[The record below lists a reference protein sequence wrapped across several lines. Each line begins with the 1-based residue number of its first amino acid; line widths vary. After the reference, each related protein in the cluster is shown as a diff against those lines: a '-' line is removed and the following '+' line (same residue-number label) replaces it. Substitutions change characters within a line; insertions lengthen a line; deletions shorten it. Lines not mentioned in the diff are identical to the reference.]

1 MTETRA
7 VLESVEEFRAPDG
20 VTLRATRRSV
30 GARRVILVAPGIF
43 LHRDSVEHRLL
54 ARSLA
59 GVADVVTLDIRGH
72 GDSDGAFSWGV
83 KEPADVAAVA
93 AALRTRYDQ
102 VGGLGFSFGGHHV
115 GLAAALERPFDAVA
129 LVAAP
134 RNLFLLDHN
143 FFTAGLLRSLP
154 LIARRRRR
162 RTRVAPPWR
171 PPPALSRVVDR
182 IAPTP
187 LLVAHGAADWL
198 IPPTH
203 ARDLFAR
210 AGEPKSLVMIERALH
225 AENILVDDAEPLLRA
240 LIAFFDRALSANPS

>member
-1 MTETRA
+1 MTGPESA
-7 VLESVEEFRAPDG
+7 DESVESFRTADG
-20 VTLRATRRSV
+20 VTLRWTRLTTGR
-30 GARRVILVAPGIF
+30 RRVVLVSPGIF

-59 GVADVVTLDIRGH
+59 AVADVVTLDIRGH
-72 GDSDGAFSWGV
+72 GDSGGAFSWGV
-83 KEPADVAAVA
+83 REPEDIASVASV
-93 AALRTRYDQ
+93 LRQRYDR

-115 GLAAALERPFDAVA
+115 GVAAALHRPFDAVA

-143 FFTAGLLRSLP
+143 FFTAGLLRSVP
-154 LIARRRRR
+154 LILRRKRR
-162 RTRVAPPWR
+162 RTRVGLPPQ
-171 PPPALSRVVDR
+171 PPAALARVVDR

-187 LLVAHGAADWL
+187 LLVAHGTADWL
-198 IPPTH
+198 IPPAH

-225 AENILVDDAEPLLRA
+225 AENILVDEPEPLVSA
-240 LIAFFDRALSANPS
+240 LITFFESSL

>member
-1 MTETRA
+1 VTGAPAVVET
-7 VLESVEEFRAPDG
+7 VEEFRMADG
-20 VTLRATRRSV
+20 VTLRATRLSM
-30 GARRVILVAPGIF
+30 GAPRVILVAPGIF

-54 ARSLA
+54 ARHLA

-72 GDSDGAFSWGV
+72 GDSAGAFSWGV
-83 KEPADVAAVA
+83 KEPADVAVVA
-93 AALRTRYDQ
+93 AALRTRYPR

-115 GLAAALERPFDAVA
+115 GVAAALQRPFDAVA

-143 FFTAGLLRSLP
+143 FFTAGLLRSMP

-162 RTRVAPPWR
+162 RTRVARPWP
-171 PPPALSRVVDR
+171 PPPALSRLVDR

-187 LLVAHGAADWL
+187 LLVVHGASDWL
-198 IPPTH
+198 IPEAH

-210 AGEPKSLVMIERALH
+210 AAEPKSLVLIERALH
-225 AENILVDDAEPLLRA
+225 AENILIDEPEPLLRA
-240 LIAFFDRALSANPS
+240 LEAFFARTLSG